1 MHLNDSKSKL
11 GGKLD
16 RHNSIGKGE
25 LGWETFRRLMAE
37 PRLDNIPLVL
47 ETIDETLWKQEIAIL
62 QAFSRNEN
70 PELPW

>member
-1 MHLNDSKSKL
+1 
-11 GGKLD
+11 
-16 RHNSIGKGE
+16 
-25 LGWETFRRLMAE
+25 MAD

-47 ETIDETLWKQEIAIL
+47 ETIDEPLWKQEIAIL